1 MAPITKEQIE
11 ILVELQAIETERFQL
26 EKRMESEP
34 DKLRVLDEELAARGG
49 LLESEEK
56 GLADLKKE
64 YRTCEADLQINS
76 ERVKKLQE
84 RLRSVKTNR
93 EYQATLKE
101 IDELNAKNSTI
112 EDRMIDALE
121 RLENSDKEMHE
132 KKADLD
138 RFAAQTEEEKA
149 AIEKEIAAA
158 RARLEVLEEQRKQT
172 ASGLDAGLMRT
183 YHRIRDRGVT
193 VAIAPVVRAVCQG
206 CNMNIPPQMFNE
218 LQRFD
223 SLKLC
228 PFCERI
234 LYWKEPPDPVEDTA
248 GKGGQSA
255 G

>member
-11 ILVELQAIETERFQL
+11 ILVEIQAIESERYQI
-26 EKRMESEP
+26 EKRLEGEP
-34 DKLRVLDEELAARGG
+34 DKLRILDEELAARGG
-49 LLESEEK
+49 ILETEEQ

-64 YRTCEADLQINS
+64 YRTCEADLQING

-101 IDELNAKNSTI
+101 IDDLKAKNSAI
-112 EDRMIDALE
+112 EDRMIEALD
-121 RLENSDKEMHE
+121 RLEDSDREMQE
-132 KKADLD
+132 KKTELD
-138 RFAAQTEEEKA
+138 RFAAQTREEKA
-149 AIEKEIAAA
+149 AIEKEIAEA
-158 RARLEVLEEQRKQT
+158 RARLEVLEERRKQT
-172 ASGLDAGLMRT
+172 VNGLDAALMKT
-183 YHRIRDRGVT
+183 YQRIRDRGVT

-223 SLKLC
+223 TLKLC

-234 LYWKEPPDPVEDTA
+234 IYWKEPPETVEDPAEKDGTST
-248 GKGGQSA
+248 G
-255 G
+255 